1 MFVVDAEGNR
11 GRVQEQPRLLLIH
24 LLPQPL
30 HTALTLGCLLNTQNQ
45 RCGILFTLRSETE
58 VIN

>member
-24 LLPQPL
+24 FLPQPL
-30 HTALTLGCLLNTQNQ
+30 HTTLTFGRLLNTQNQ
-45 RCGILFTLRSETE
+45 RYGIFNMRSETE
-58 VIN
+58 VIS

>member
-11 GRVQEQPRLLLIH
+11 GRVQQQPRLLLIH

-30 HTALTLGCLLNTQNQ
+30 HTALALGCLLNTQNQ
-45 RCGILFTLRSETE
+45 PCGILFTLRSETE
-58 VIN
+58 VIS